1 MIESISPVPDLP
13 LHAGKREELSS
24 CPTRRSTSC
33 TASSLPARRC
43 FARVPRRRK
52 KRSSSQ
58 HFDYLKALTVQGVVV
73 LAGRTL
79 NTDESSFGIV
89 ILTAASEDAA
99 RAIMHNDPAV
109 KQGVMRAELFP
120 YRIALMASGQP
131 AAR

>member
-1 MIESISPVPDLP
+1 MPDTP
-13 LHAGKREELSS
+13 LHFLYRIQ
-24 CPTRRSTSC
+24 PTR
-33 TASSLPARRC
+33 PAMLREGPTPQEE
-43 FARVPRRRK
+43 AIL
-52 KRSSSQ
+52 SQ

-131 AAR
+131 VAR